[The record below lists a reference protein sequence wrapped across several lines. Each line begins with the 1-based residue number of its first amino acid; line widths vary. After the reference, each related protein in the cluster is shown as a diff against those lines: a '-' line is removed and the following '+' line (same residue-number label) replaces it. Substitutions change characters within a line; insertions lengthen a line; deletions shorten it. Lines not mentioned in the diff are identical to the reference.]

1 MHSYVLQYITRN
13 CRRLIG
19 MAIVKQLDKRSGIT
33 YVYESVS
40 YWDREKKQP
49 RSKRTL
55 IGRLDVATGE
65 IVPTDGRGKHRAQK
79 EVDPIV
85 RKGPVPTARTDR
97 LFFGATY
104 LLDQIG
110 EVTGLTADLKTCFPD
125 TYKQIQSIAYYLVLE
140 DQNPLFRFRKWAAI
154 HRHPYGKDIP
164 SQRSTEIFQSV
175 TEEAKMHFFRLQG
188 RRRME
193 REYWAYDSTSISS
206 RSDTLRQVKYGK
218 NKDDDHLPQ
227 INLALVF
234 GEESKL
240 PFYYRKLAG
249 NVPDVKTIQELLR
262 ELDVLGYEKVK
273 LVMDRGYYSAENI
286 NALFKKHLKFLCGTS
301 SALSFAREFIR
312 EIGSKRD
319 HYEYYNSNLELYI
332 FTKTIAWDYEQARPY
347 KGDVVKEER
356 RMYLHLYFNP
366 DRFSDDRK
374 AFNRKLDTLKNELLS
389 GHRMPEHEKDY
400 KKYFEIKETPKRG
413 VSLTV
418 KQDAVNAAHE
428 RYGFFVLISNEV
440 KDPVTALSLYRMRD
454 VVEKAFWNV
463 KERLNLKRTMT
474 SSESSLDG
482 KLFVGFVAL
491 IYLSYIQ
498 KKMEENGLFATYT
511 LHELLDELDV
521 IECFMEPGK
530 APIQGEGLKKHEQIY
545 RDLDVTPLLAAG
557 QPADA

>member
-1 MHSYVLQYITRN
+1 
-13 CRRLIG
+13 
-19 MAIVKQLDKRSGIT
+19 MAMVKQLDKRSGIT
-33 YVYESVS
+33 YIYESAS
-40 YWDREKKQP
+40 YWDQEKKQP

-55 IGRLDVATGE
+55 IGRLNPTTGE

-79 EVDPIV
+79 EDDPAV
-85 RKGPVPTARTDR
+85 RKGPVPVARTNR

-110 EVTGLTADLKTCFPD
+110 EVTGLTADLKTCFPN
-125 TYKQIQSIAYYLVLE
+125 TYKQILSIAYYLVLE
-140 DQNPLFRFRKWAAI
+140 DQNPLFRFKKWAAI
-154 HRHPYGKDIP
+154 HRHPFGKDIP

-188 RRRME
+188 KRRAE
-193 REYWAYDSTSISS
+193 KEYWAYDSTSISS
-206 RSDTLRQVKYGK
+206 RSETLRQVKYGK

-234 GEESKL
+234 GEKSKL

-262 ELDVLGYEKVK
+262 ELDVLGYEKIK

-301 SALSFAREFIR
+301 SALSFAKDFIR
-312 EIGSKRD
+312 EIGSRKD
-319 HYEYYNSNLELYI
+319 HYEYYNSNLELYV
-332 FTKTIAWDYEQARPY
+332 FTKTIAWDYEQERPY

-366 DRFSDDRK
+366 DKFSDDGK
-374 AFNRKLDTLKNELLS
+374 AFNRRLDTLKNELLS
-389 GHRMPEHEKDY
+389 GHRVPEHEKDY
-400 KKYFEIKETPKRG
+400 RKYFEIKETPKKG
-413 VSLTV
+413 ISLTV
-418 KQDAVNAAHE
+418 KQDAVDAAHE

-463 KERLNLKRTMT
+463 KERLNLRRTMT
-474 SSESSLDG
+474 SSESSLEG
-482 KLFVGFVAL
+482 KLFVEFVAL

-498 KKMEENGLFATYT
+498 KKMEEKGLFATYT

-530 APIQGEGLKKHEQIY
+530 APIQGEVLKKQEQMY
-545 RDLDVTPLLAAG
+545 RDLEVTPLLAAG
-557 QPADA
+557 QSADS

>member
-1 MHSYVLQYITRN
+1 
-13 CRRLIG
+13 
-19 MAIVKQLDKRSGIT
+19 MAMVKQLDKRSGIT

-40 YWDREKKQP
+40 YWDKEKKQP

-55 IGRLDVATGE
+55 IGRLDPATGE
-65 IVPTDGRGKHRAQK
+65 IVPTDGRGKHRARK
-79 EVDPIV
+79 EADPLV
-85 RKGPVPTARTDR
+85 RKGPIPVAKTDR

-110 EVTGLTADLKTCFPD
+110 DVTGLTADLKTCFPN

-140 DQNPLFRFRKWAAI
+140 DQNPLFRFKKWAAI
-154 HRHPYGKDIP
+154 HRHPYGRDIP

-188 RRRME
+188 KRRVE
-193 REYWAYDSTSISS
+193 KEYWAYDSTSISS

-234 GEESKL
+234 GEESRL

-262 ELDVLGYEKVK
+262 ELDILGYEKIK
-273 LVMDRGYYSAENI
+273 LVMDRGYYSVENI
-286 NALFKKHLKFLCGTS
+286 NALFKKHMKFLCGTS
-301 SALSFAREFIR
+301 SALSFAKEYIR
-312 EIGSKRD
+312 EIESKKD
-319 HYEYYNSNLELYI
+319 HYEYYNSNLELYV
-332 FTKTIAWDYEQARPY
+332 FTRTIAWDYEQERPY
-347 KGDVVKEER
+347 KGDVIKEER

-366 DRFSDDRK
+366 DKFSDDGK

-389 GHRMPEHEKDY
+389 GHRVPEHEKEY
-400 KKYFEIKETPKRG
+400 RKYFEMKETPKRG
-413 VSLTV
+413 ISLTV
-418 KQDAVNAAHE
+418 KQDAVDAAHE

-454 VVEKAFWNV
+454 VAEKAFWNV
-463 KERLNLKRTMT
+463 KERLNLRRTMT
-474 SSESSLDG
+474 SSESSLEG
-482 KLFVGFVAL
+482 KLFVEFIAL
-491 IYLSYIQ
+491 FYLSYIQ
-498 KKMEENGLFATYT
+498 KKMEEKGLFATYT

-530 APIQGEGLKKHEQIY
+530 APIQGEVLKKQEQIY
-545 RDLDVTPLLAAG
+545 RDLDVMPLLAAG
-557 QPADA
+557 RPPVA